1 MFCGLSVKNEI
12 VRIVER
18 GGEDRETRHKTWE
31 TTVLKFD
38 YYYYYVYSS
47 GIMRKNWG
55 WKTKK
60 GEGEKY
66 YVIDFLVLCD
76 LIKSLEKKTA
86 DPPLLKLRI

>member
-38 YYYYYVYSS
+38 YYYYVYSS

-76 LIKSLEKKTA
+76 LIKSLEKKPA